1 MIRLAIADDHQSI
14 IDGIQLLLQ
23 NENDIEFV
31 GTANDGKGLLELIK
45 YKKPHIVITDIR
57 MPNMNGIELTR
68 HIKEHYP
75 GTKVIAF
82 SMFDQDDAIQQM
94 IDAGVSG
101 YILKNSTLQEVLTA
115 VKQVYLGETYFDPQ
129 INVEETTSA
138 QHEKT
143 LLTNRQYEILKL
155 IGEGKTT
162 SEIAEELFIGVHTV
176 STHRKN
182 MARILGLKG
191 KGELLRYA
199 VEKKYDF

>member
-14 IDGIQLLLQ
+14 IDGLQLLLQ
-23 NENDIEFV
+23 NETDIEFV
-31 GTANDGKGLLELIK
+31 GTANDGKGLVELIQHK
-45 YKKPHIVITDIR
+45 RPHIVITDIR

-68 HIKEHYP
+68 FIKANYP
-75 GTKVIAF
+75 GVKIIAF

-94 IDAGVSG
+94 IEAGVSG
-101 YILKNSTLQEVLTA
+101 YILKNSTLQEVLKA
-115 VKQVYLGETYFDPQ
+115 VQQVYLGETYFDPQ
-129 INVEETTSA
+129 INVEDKSSSK
-138 QHEKT
+138 HEKT

-162 SEIAEELFIGVHTV
+162 SEIAEELFIGVYTV

-199 VEKKYDF
+199 MERKYDF

>member
-14 IDGIQLLLQ
+14 IDGIKLLLQ
-23 NENDIEFV
+23 NETDIEFV
-31 GTANDGKGLLELIK
+31 GTANDGKGLVELIK
-45 YKKPHIVITDIR
+45 HKKPHIVITDIR

-68 HIKEHYP
+68 FIKANYP
-75 GTKVIAF
+75 GVKIIAF

-94 IDAGVSG
+94 LEAGVSG
-101 YILKNSTLQEVLTA
+101 YILKNSTLQEVLKA
-115 VKQVYLGETYFDPQ
+115 VQQVYLGETYFDPQ
-129 INVEETTSA
+129 INVEDNSSA
-138 QHEKT
+138 KHKKT

-199 VEKKYDF
+199 MEKKYDF

>member
-14 IDGIQLLLQ
+14 IDGLQLLLE
-23 NENDIEFV
+23 NETDIEFV
-31 GTANDGKGLLELIK
+31 GTANDGKGLLELIN
-45 YKKPHIVITDIR
+45 YKQPHIVITDIR

-68 HIKEHYP
+68 HIKEHFP

-82 SMFDQDDAIQQM
+82 SMFDQNDAIQQM

-115 VKQVYLGETYFDPQ
+115 VKQVYMGETYFDPQ
-129 INVEETTSA
+129 INIEETTTA
-138 QHEKT
+138 KHEKT